1 MFPGVSKLDLC
12 AAGTSIIIITQ
23 ECFPRILIGKYYSP
37 LSKGI
42 KKTKWLPVP
51 LRLPRSKFY
60 PQIKR
65 GGYSKKYKK

>member
-1 MFPGVSKLDLC
+1 MDIKMFPGVSKLDLC

-42 KKTKWLPVP
+42 KKNKMAS
-51 LRLPRSKFY
+51 RSASVTEE
-60 PQIKR
+60 QIL
-65 GGYSKKYKK
+65 STN